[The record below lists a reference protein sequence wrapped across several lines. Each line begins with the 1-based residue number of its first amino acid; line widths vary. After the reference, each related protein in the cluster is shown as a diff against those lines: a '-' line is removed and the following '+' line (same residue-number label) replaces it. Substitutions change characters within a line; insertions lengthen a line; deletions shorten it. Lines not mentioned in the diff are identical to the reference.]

1 MDYHRPVPPQESR
14 RISLS
19 TGVLFLITFIASI
32 PALWLFQ
39 PVLDDPVGYVAGN
52 GDSSEI
58 FLGSLLELI
67 TILANIG
74 TAVVLFPLLKRQ
86 NETFALGFVASRLLE
101 CTFMA
106 VGIISVLGIVTLQQ
120 DFSTLD
126 AAAAGSIAY
135 TLAALKDW
143 TFLLGPGFVVGIGNG
158 MLLGYLMY
166 RSELVPRRACWL
178 GLIGGPL
185 LSIIGTA
192 ILFTGNDP
200 SDALRSLQGVATIPE
215 FLWEL
220 FLGVYC
226 TFKGFRPSSPILRDD
241 ALGDRVGAVPEPVPA

>member
-1 MDYHRPVPPQESR
+1 MDYHRPVTPQESR

-52 GDSSEI
+52 GDSSQI

-166 RSELVPRRACWL
+166 RSELVPRRLAWL
-178 GLIGGPL
+178 GLVGGPL
-185 LSIIGTA
+185 ICLSGIVVLFDVDQPGGT
-192 ILFTGNDP
+192 I
-200 SDALRSLQGVATIPE
+200 QGLATIPE

-220 FLGVYC
+220 LLGLYL
-226 TFKGFRPSSPILRDD
+226 TFRGFDRAPILSGTPGRDRLD
-241 ALGDRVGAVPEPVPA
+241 PGAAPAIG

>member
-1 MDYHRPVPPQESR
+1 VEYDRSVTPQESR

-39 PVLDDPVGYVAGN
+39 PVLDDPVGYVAGD
-52 GDSSEI
+52 GDSNRI

-67 TILANIG
+67 TIVANIG

-120 DFSTLD
+120 DASSLD

-158 MLLGYLMY
+158 LLLGYLMY
-166 RSELVPRRACWL
+166 RSELVPRRLAWL
-178 GLIGGPL
+178 GLVGGPL
-185 LSIIGTA
+185 ICLSGIVVLFDVDQPGGT
-192 ILFTGNDP
+192 I
-200 SDALRSLQGVATIPE
+200 QGLATIPE

-220 FLGVYC
+220 LLGLYL
-226 TFKGFRPSSPILRDD
+226 TFRGFDQAPILSGTQRRDRLD
-241 ALGDRVGAVPEPVPA
+241 PGAAPAIG